1 MKRPPSHRA
10 LALGTVLAAAAV
22 AGSGHTVAAVAPP
35 PTLPPGYVQLV
46 DDTGRITVAVPDT
59 WTDVDTA
66 PAADASGTVPYIAAA
81 PDIASFQG
89 SFDVPGVL
97 YLALPF
103 DADHQALIDRFG
115 LPSGCQALEVVPYDD
130 GLFVGL
136 AQVGS
141 GCGTGA
147 ATWTMVAASPADES
161 MTAMVHVQS
170 ATSAD
175 EQAVQIVLAT
185 FNLIGTGS
193 APGSTAPGAT
203 LPGSTVPSAP
213 AVSVPAGLGP
223 VQVAQLFLDSL
234 AAGDGATACAL
245 LAEEEM
251 TINFV
256 DDVATCAEDLAG
268 QVAGQGE
275 FWASVQISGD
285 ENTSSPGQCGDED
298 VGDDYVSLELQGPS
312 DVGCLSIGQEA
323 DGEWRIEDLS
333 NSIWNQAPA

>member
-1 MKRPPSHRA
+1 MTHSPSRRA
-10 LALGTVLAAAAV
+10 LALGTVLAAAAI
-22 AGSGHTVAAVAPP
+22 ASGGHRAAAAPP

-66 PAADASGTVPYIAAA
+66 PAAGADGAVVPYIAAA
-81 PDIASFQG
+81 PDIAAFQDT
-89 SFDVPGVL
+89 FNVPGVL

-103 DADHQALIDRFG
+103 EPDPQALIDQFG
-115 LPSGCQALEVVPYDD
+115 LSSGCETLEVVPYDD
-130 GLFVGL
+130 GLFAGL

-161 MTAMVHVQS
+161 LTAMVHVQS
-170 ATSAD
+170 ATPAD
-175 EQAVQIVLAT
+175 EEAVQVALAT
-185 FNLIGTGS
+185 FNLIGTGT

-203 LPGSTVPSAP
+203 VPGAT
-213 AVSVPAGLGP
+213 VPAGLGP
-223 VQVAQLFLDSL
+223 VEVAQLFLDSL

-256 DDVATCAEDLAG
+256 DEVATCAGDLAG

-285 ENTSSPGQCGDED
+285 EDTSSPGQCGDED

-312 DVGCLSIGQEA
+312 DVGCLSIGQEPN
-323 DGEWRIEDLS
+323 GEWRIEDLS